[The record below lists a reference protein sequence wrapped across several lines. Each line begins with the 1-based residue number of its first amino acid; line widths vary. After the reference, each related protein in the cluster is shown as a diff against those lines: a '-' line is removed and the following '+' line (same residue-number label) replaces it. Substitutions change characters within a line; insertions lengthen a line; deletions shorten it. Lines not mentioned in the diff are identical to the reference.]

1 MGASL
6 YFESTGN
13 VVMPEMKDASD
24 QGPLIDATKLY
35 LGLDLEKGVCGM
47 GEGALERFLKLALT

>member
-13 VVMPEMKDASD
+13 VVMPEMKGASD
-24 QGPLIDATKLY
+24 QGLPMAATKLY
-35 LGLDLEKGVCGM
+35 VGLDLEEGACGI

>member
-13 VVMPEMKDASD
+13 VVMPEMKGASD
-24 QGPLIDATKLY
+24 QGLPMAATKLY
-35 LGLDLEKGVCGM
+35 VGLDLE
-47 GEGALERFLKLALT
+47 EGALERFLKLALT